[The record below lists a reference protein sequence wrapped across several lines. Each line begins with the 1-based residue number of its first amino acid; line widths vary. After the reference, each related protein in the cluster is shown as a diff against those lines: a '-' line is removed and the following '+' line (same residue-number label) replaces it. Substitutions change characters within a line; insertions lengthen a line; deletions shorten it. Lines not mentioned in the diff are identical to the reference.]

1 MVRAYVLIQTRMGRS
16 TDVAG
21 EIAGIRGV
29 TSAVAVVGPYDVI
42 VEAEADDLDGLGRLV
57 AAGIQT
63 AEGVTRTITCP
74 VIRI

>member
-1 MVRAYVLIQTRMGRS
+1 
-16 TDVAG
+16 
-21 EIAGIRGV
+21 
-29 TSAVAVVGPYDVI
+29 VI